1 MMDFLIELLVEVAAE
16 LTAEGTVELSKS
28 VKVPRCVRYLLI
40 GIVVLFSA
48 GVIGVMMLTGWLML
62 KESLLGGLVFL
73 ALATWMLVMGVIK
86 FRKTYLSNN

>member
-1 MMDFLIELLVEVAAE
+1 MDFLIELLVEVAAE

-28 VKVPRCVRYLLI
+28 VKVPRCVRCLLI
-40 GIVVLFSA
+40 GIVVLFST

-62 KESLLGGLVFL
+62 EESLPGGLIFL